1 MLSKFAPAA
10 LALAA
15 VAVAPS
21 AARADIIVQRA
32 AGATASEIRSDA
44 GVQLVQRLPLTRTE
58 VVKAAPGDQAAA
70 LAQLKADPDVV
81 YAEPDGAMHAL
92 STDSYFGLQWAL
104 SNDGNG
110 PFGGVA
116 GDDIHAPQAWTISR
130 GAGQTVAVVDT
141 GVDFSH
147 EDLAGQLAAG
157 GWDWVDGDDDPSDAH
172 GHGTHVAGIVAAA
185 GDNGVG
191 ISGVAPAAKVLPLRV
206 LDSTGRGSS
215 ADIAAAFAYA
225 GDHGV
230 RIVNASLGGGYSR
243 TVENAVAAHPDTLYV
258 VAAGNSSANDD
269 DPSQASYP
277 CALPEANLVCVGASD
292 ESDLPADFSNY
303 GATSVDLF
311 APGVDIVSSYF
322 AAPDSY
328 WLMDGTSMASPFVA
342 GTAALAL
349 AANPHASTSQL
360 RAALLETVDRR
371 DALAG
376 RSATGGRLNAAGA
389 VAELAGATPQPQ
401 APVATPTPEP
411 PAAPV
416 APPVSATPTPPV
428 ATPVAPL
435 PARPVAPQP
444 VLRHLHLR
452 GSLSTR
458 HGRLRVTFTLSR
470 SASVRF
476 TVVRHGSHRASGS
489 WTVRARGGA
498 NAYTLMRRLPT
509 HRTLSA
515 GTYTLRVGLAS
526 TASTARFKIHR

>member
-1 MLSKFAPAA
+1 
-10 LALAA
+10 
-15 VAVAPS
+15 
-21 AARADIIVQRA
+21 
-32 AGATASEIRSDA
+32 
-44 GVQLVQRLPLTRTE
+44 
-58 VVKAAPGDQAAA
+58 
-70 LAQLKADPDVV
+70 
-81 YAEPDGAMHAL
+81 
-92 STDSYFGLQWAL
+92 
-104 SNDGNG
+104 
-110 PFGGVA
+110 
-116 GDDIHAPQAWTISR
+116 
-130 GAGQTVAVVDT
+130 
-141 GVDFSH
+141 
-147 EDLAGQLAAG
+147 
-157 GWDWVDGDDDPSDAH
+157 
-172 GHGTHVAGIVAAA
+172 
-185 GDNGVG
+185 
-191 ISGVAPAAKVLPLRV
+191 
-206 LDSTGRGSS
+206 
-215 ADIAAAFAYA
+215 
-225 GDHGV
+225 
-230 RIVNASLGGGYSR
+230 
-243 TVENAVAAHPDTLYV
+243 
-258 VAAGNSSANDD
+258 
-269 DPSQASYP
+269 
-277 CALPEANLVCVGASD
+277 
-292 ESDLPADFSNY
+292 
-303 GATSVDLF
+303 
-311 APGVDIVSSYF
+311 VSSYF
-322 AAPDSY
+322 DAPDSY

-389 VAELAGATPQPQ
+389 VAGLAGVTPQAQ
-401 APVATPTPEP
+401 APVATPAPEA

-416 APPVSATPTPPV
+416 TAPVSATPTPPA
-428 ATPVAPL
+428 ATPVAQA